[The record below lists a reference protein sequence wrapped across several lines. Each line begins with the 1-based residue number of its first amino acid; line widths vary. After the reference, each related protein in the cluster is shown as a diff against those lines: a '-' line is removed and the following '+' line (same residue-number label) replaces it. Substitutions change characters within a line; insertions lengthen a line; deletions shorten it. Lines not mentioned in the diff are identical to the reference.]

1 MSTKKRTG
9 LLAKK
14 IGMTRLF
21 TEKGAH
27 VPVTVLQVE
36 QCQVVAVK
44 TMERDGYVAVQLGAG
59 AVKLNRVTKPVRG
72 HYAKAKV
79 EPKKKLNEFR
89 VTPDAVLEVGAE
101 ISAAHFVPGQF
112 VDVTGITIGKGFA
125 GGMKRHNFGGLR
137 ATHGVSVSHRSHG
150 STGGRQDPGR
160 VFKNKK
166 MAGHMGQTR
175 VTQQNLTVVA
185 VDAAQ
190 GLIMVQGA
198 VPGADGGFLQVR
210 DAVKRALPKD
220 APFPAGLKQA
230 ASA

>member
-1 MSTKKRTG
+1 MGAQLRTG

-21 TEKGAH
+21 DDKGAH

-36 QCQVVAVK
+36 SCQVVAVK
-44 TMERDGYVAVQLGAG
+44 TVERDGYVALQVGVGA
-59 AVKLNRVTKPVRG
+59 AKINRVTKPMKG
-72 HYAKAKV
+72 HFAKAKV
-79 EPKKKLNEFR
+79 EPKRKLVEFR
-89 VTPDAVLEVGAE
+89 VSPDAVLEMGAE
-101 ISAAHFVPGQF
+101 ITADHFVAGQF
-112 VDVTGITIGKGFA
+112 VDVTGVTIGKGFA
-125 GGMKRHNFGGLR
+125 GAMKRHNFGGLR

-166 MAGHMGQTR
+166 MAGHMGVVR

-190 GLIMVQGA
+190 GLIMVKGA
-198 VPGADGGFLQVR
+198 VPGADGGILRVR
-210 DAVKRALPKD
+210 DAVKRPLHKD
-220 APFPAGLKQA
+220 VPFPAGLKQA